1 MIVWTGWG
9 ILTILIAAIGGA
21 GGSGIGVALGG
32 PSDSANLGTVI
43 GLLLAGVA
51 IWFVGERLNRP
62 VQGFDQ
68 ATGQPV
74 LYRNRHRL
82 FWVPMQYFGPIV
94 GLAALGVGVG
104 MLF

>member
-9 ILTILIAAIGGA
+9 ILALLIAALGGG

-32 PSDSANLGTVI
+32 PSDSPNLGTVI
-43 GLLLAGVA
+43 GLALAAVA

-68 ATGQPV
+68 NTGQPV

-82 FWVPMQYFGPIV
+82 FWVPMQYFGPIL
-94 GLAALGVGVG
+94 GLTALGLGVGL
-104 MLF
+104 LF